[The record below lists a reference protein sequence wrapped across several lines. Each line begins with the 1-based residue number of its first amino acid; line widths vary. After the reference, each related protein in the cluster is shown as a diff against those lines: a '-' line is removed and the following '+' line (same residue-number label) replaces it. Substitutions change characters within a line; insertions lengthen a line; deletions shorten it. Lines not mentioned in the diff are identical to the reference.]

1 MATTDTVDER
11 VAPGMSGL
19 ALAGFG
25 ALLMCLAA
33 GYGVLFT
40 IVDDY
45 RDEYGISETAIGVVI
60 GLGFITAFFAQ
71 LFIAPWADRGHAR
84 TVALAGT
91 AVGVAGLLLMAI
103 GTSLSPILIGRCVSG
118 VGIGA
123 AVPAVRRMVILADPA
138 NLGRNLGRLL
148 SAEVFGFAM
157 GPAISAVLVGPLG
170 IPAPFLVVA
179 GATTFLM
186 IVVARF
192 QVPEEQTTDA
202 PARLALDLLRIK
214 PFAGAVLLGAA
225 VYVMIG
231 AFDALWAVVHDDLG
245 TADWMANL
253 GITLFAIPL
262 IVFGPLGGKLSQTYG
277 PFRIATLG
285 LLAGTFYMSMYGL
298 LPSGGWIF
306 TLAMVHAVT
315 DGFTVSSAGVAVGMT
330 VPSDRQAGAQGVL
343 GAAQAVAA
351 GMTAIAIG
359 ATYDTSGRT
368 AAYLL
373 SGALMLTLVVSG
385 VWLARS
391 AWSLRDAPP
400 G

>member
-170 IPAPFLVVA
+170 IPAPFLVV
-179 GATTFLM
+179 
-186 IVVARF
+186 
-192 QVPEEQTTDA
+192 
-202 PARLALDLLRIK
+202 
-214 PFAGAVLLGAA
+214 
-225 VYVMIG
+225 
-231 AFDALWAVVHDDLG
+231 
-245 TADWMANL
+245 
-253 GITLFAIPL
+253 
-262 IVFGPLGGKLSQTYG
+262 
-277 PFRIATLG
+277 
-285 LLAGTFYMSMYGL
+285 
-298 LPSGGWIF
+298 
-306 TLAMVHAVT
+306 
-315 DGFTVSSAGVAVGMT
+315 SA
-330 VPSDRQAGAQGVL
+330 
-343 GAAQAVAA
+343 
-351 GMTAIAIG
+351 
-359 ATYDTSGRT
+359 
-368 AAYLL
+368 
-373 SGALMLTLVVSG
+373 
-385 VWLARS
+385 
-391 AWSLRDAPP
+391 
-400 G
+400 